1 MDTTTLVTALLTLLL
16 GLATGA
22 LVGSGV
28 LRREAVDRG
37 DQLEATA
44 SATRSAVAP
53 VRESLDRFDARL
65 RELEGSRIEWHAQ
78 LREQV
83 EAVRV
88 TGESLRRET
97 ASLATAL
104 RRPQVRGRWGE
115 LHLRRAVE
123 LAGLVDRC
131 DFTEQLSLDADEGRL
146 RPDLVVHLAGGREVV
161 VDSKVPLDA
170 FLDATAAED
179 DGSRETAL
187 ARHARQLRTHVDA
200 LAAKRYWA
208 QLPQAPEFVVL
219 FVPGDAFLSEALL
232 ADPGLLEHAAQR
244 SVVLATPS
252 TLIALLRTV
261 ALAWREESVAQSARE
276 VQTLAR
282 ELYDRLATFGGH
294 VDKLGRSLTTSVDSY
309 NRAVA
314 SLEGRVLVT
323 ARRMRDLQGGDEAL
337 DPPGSVERAVR
348 PLSAPELVEAELFDG
363 EVLPARDELPLD
375 QPSPQVDGEGPARR
389 AG

>member
-1 MDTTTLVTALLTLLL
+1 MDATTVVIALLALLL
-16 GLATGA
+16 GLAGGV
-22 LVGSGV
+22 LLGSGL
-28 LRREAVDRG
+28 LRREALDLG
-37 DQLEATA
+37 GHLQATTT
-44 SATRSAVAP
+44 ATRSAVAP

-123 LAGLVDRC
+123 LAGMVDRC
-131 DFTEQLSLDADEGRL
+131 DFTEQLSTTGPDGTV
-146 RPDLVVHLAGGREVV
+146 RPDLVVHLAGGRDVV
-161 VDSKVPLDA
+161 VDCKVPLDA
-170 FLDATAAED
+170 FLEATSAED
-179 DGSRETAL
+179 DDEREAAL

-200 LAAKRYWA
+200 LAAKRYWS
-208 QLPQAPEFVVL
+208 QLEATPEFVVL
-219 FVPGDAFLSEALL
+219 FVPGDVFLTEALST
-232 ADPGLLEHAAQR
+232 DRGLLEHAAER
-244 SVVLATPS
+244 SVILATPS

-261 ALAWREESVAQSARE
+261 ALGWREESVAASARE

-282 ELYDRLATFGGH
+282 ELYERLATFGGH
-294 VDKLGRSLTTSVDSY
+294 VDKLGRSLTTAVDSY

-323 ARRMRDLQGGDEAL
+323 ARRMRDLQGGQQPLETPSQVD
-337 DPPGSVERAVR
+337 RAVR
-348 PLSAPELVEAELFDG
+348 SLASPELVAQ
-363 EVLPARDELPLD
+363 ADEP
-375 QPSPQVDGEGPARR
+375 GPARR

>member
-1 MDTTTLVTALLTLLL
+1 MDTTTVVIALLALLL
-16 GLATGA
+16 GLAGGV
-22 LVGSGV
+22 LVGSGL
-28 LRREAVDRG
+28 LRREVLDLG
-37 DQLEATA
+37 GHLQATTT
-44 SATRSAVAP
+44 ATRSAVAP
-53 VRESLDRFDARL
+53 VRDSLDRFDARL

-104 RRPQVRGRWGE
+104 RRPHVRGRWGE

-131 DFTEQLSLDADEGRL
+131 DFTEQLSAAGPDGTV
-146 RPDLVVHLAGGREVV
+146 RPDLVVHLAGGRNVV
-161 VDSKVPLDA
+161 VDCKVPLDA
-170 FLDATAAED
+170 FLDATATED
-179 DGSRETAL
+179 DDERDAAL

-200 LAAKRYWA
+200 LAAKRYWTR
-208 QLPQAPEFVVL
+208 LDSTPEFVVL
-219 FVPGDAFLSEALL
+219 FVPGDVFLAEALRI
-232 ADPGLLEHAAQR
+232 DPLVLEHAAQR
-244 SVVLATPS
+244 SVVLASPS

-261 ALAWREESVAQSARE
+261 ALGWREESVAASARE

-294 VDKLGRSLTTSVDSY
+294 VDKLGRALTTSVDSY

-323 ARRMRDLQGGDEAL
+323 ARRMRDLQAGNQPLETPAQVD
-337 DPPGSVERAVR
+337 RAIR
-348 PLSAPELVEAELFDG
+348 SLASPELMEQAD
-363 EVLPARDELPLD
+363 D
-375 QPSPQVDGEGPARR
+375 SGPARR

>member
-1 MDTTTLVTALLTLLL
+1 MDATTVVIALLALLL
-16 GLATGA
+16 GLAAGL
-22 LVGSGV
+22 LVGSGM
-28 LRREAVDRG
+28 LRREALDVG
-37 DQLEATA
+37 GHLQATTT
-44 SATRSAVAP
+44 ATRSAVAP

-65 RELEGSRIEWHAQ
+65 RELESSRIEWHAQ

-83 EAVRV
+83 ESVRV

-123 LAGLVDRC
+123 LAGLVERC
-131 DFTEQLSLDADEGRL
+131 DFTEQLTLSGPDGSS

-170 FLDATAAED
+170 FLDATGAED
-179 DGSRETAL
+179 DDVRDAAL
-187 ARHARQLRTHVDA
+187 RRHATQLRNHVDT

-208 QLPQAPEFVVL
+208 QLDCTPEFVVL
-219 FVPGDAFLSEALL
+219 FVPGDVFLAEALT

-261 ALAWREESVAQSARE
+261 ALGWREESVAQSARE
-276 VQTLAR
+276 VQSLAR
-282 ELYDRLATFGGH
+282 DLYDRLATFGGH
-294 VDKLGRSLTTSVDSY
+294 VDKLGRSLVTSVDSY

-323 ARRMRDLQGGDEAL
+323 ARRMRDLQGCDHPMET
-337 DPPGSVERAVR
+337 PVSVDRAVR
-348 PLSAPELVEAELFDG
+348 PLAAPELTVQAD
-363 EVLPARDELPLD
+363 DE
-375 QPSPQVDGEGPARR
+375 GTARR